1 MDPVDSK
8 GSIGTW
14 SPSIANP
21 RFGCCNCSNAG
32 LWLLSPGLLMSFEV
46 KFKIR
51 PESDGSL
58 APTVSMSGAGER
70 A

>member
-1 MDPVDSK
+1 
-8 GSIGTW
+8 
-14 SPSIANP
+14 
-21 RFGCCNCSNAG
+21 
-32 LWLLSPGLLMSFEV
+32 MSFEV